1 MKLSLSLFHP
11 KDSLETNPLIL
22 TLRRVHC
29 PYIWCVQ
36 SKLFVPQ
43 VLILQLPM
51 MLVSSF
57 VVGDDLYDFWPSPG
71 PLANLLTKRFSHRS
85 VVMLGATLVVTGI
98 FSMPWFNSLHAM
110 IVLYGFLAGN
120 N

>member
-1 MKLSLSLFHP
+1 MKLSLLLFHP
-11 KDSLETNPLIL
+11 KDSLETNPL
-22 TLRRVHC
+22 TLRLREFTAH
-29 PYIWCVQ
+29 IWCVQ
-36 SKLFVPQ
+36 SKLFIPQ

-85 VVMLGATLVVTGI
+85 AVMLGAALVVIGI
-98 FSMPWFNSLHAM
+98 FSMPWFNSLPAM

-120 N
+120 K